1 MHQILIIEDNEINC
15 MIYEKILSND
25 YTCLDFAY
33 DGQEG
38 IDKFKEKSFDLILLD
53 LGLPKIGGIE
63 VARLIKEY
71 EAAEKRLTKIPII
84 VITADST
91 SATRQAALAVGV
103 DEYLTK
109 PFNIDQLQSM
119 VQHYFQEQMK
129 KSKVA
134 HNINL

>member
-119 VQHYFQEQMK
+119 VQHYFQE
-129 KSKVA
+129 
-134 HNINL
+134 